1 MPEKKISKT
10 KKTKEEFIFKIV
22 YLFFNIPIKLISLDS
37 SVIECN
43 EILNG

>member
-1 MPEKKISKT
+1 LVCSKKLKS
-10 KKTKEEFIFKIV
+10 KEEFIFKIV
-22 YLFFNIPIKLISLDS
+22 YIFFNIPIKLNSLDS